1 MSEFQSEAAGHLSS
15 LTSLLE
21 EFRSISSSGHSSE
34 TLPTGHGA
42 QAYRDE
48 ITTPIVIAAV
58 VDSCECGVGEAK
70 DGELERE
77 ATYNIPQQNAFELP
91 LENDSLSF
99 VCGGSGHGI
108 AVDSEL
114 QLPSEHMQYVG
125 QSLPSLATELV
136 TAQSSQVN
144 EVQRRKALLTKLH
157 TTVNKGKLSTV
168 FTCHVLLYNA
178 SALAS
183 QHD

>member
-15 LTSLLE
+15 
-21 EFRSISSSGHSSE
+21 HSSE

-58 VDSCECGVGEAK
+58 VDSCECGVGE